1 MQFSFESMH
10 GVHKHASMQGA
21 SLNERHV
28 AMHNVSPHCCL
39 SLSWCCIC
47 GVERLWLKRPSKSL
61 VKVLAVQLSLFAK
74 ACCDFVLILFSEL
87 HKVFKLFCC
96 ICAFCLQ
103 AKAAWPWRQRT
114 QGWQCFTWPALHG
127 FLASGYI
134 FNEVSSSR
142 KVSLSSSEACVF
154 DSMYIGRSYHTDMQF
169 V

>member
-1 MQFSFESMH
+1 MKLGKRKKQKECAMQFSFESMH

-103 AKAAWPWRQRT
+103 AKAA
-114 QGWQCFTWPALHG
+114 
-127 FLASGYI
+127 
-134 FNEVSSSR
+134 
-142 KVSLSSSEACVF
+142 
-154 DSMYIGRSYHTDMQF
+154 
-169 V
+169 